1 MKRTLILLA
10 FTLILSGC
18 VTQVNTT
25 SQSVPT
31 PLAASAQKPS
41 LLPAILNWIKWLRP

>member
-10 FTLILSGC
+10 LSIILTGC

-25 SQSVPT
+25 SQGNNP
-31 PLAASAQKPS
+31 PPIASSQKPS
-41 LLPAILNWIKWLRP
+41 LLPSILNWLRLVK